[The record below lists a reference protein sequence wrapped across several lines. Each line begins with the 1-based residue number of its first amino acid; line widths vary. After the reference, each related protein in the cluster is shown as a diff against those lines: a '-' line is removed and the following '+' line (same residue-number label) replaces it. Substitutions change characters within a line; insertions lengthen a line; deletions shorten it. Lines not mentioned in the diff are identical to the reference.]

1 MAITSH
7 DGIAV
12 ANDAVRC
19 AAYNLET
26 ICLLLEGQDQI
37 KVTGFSLAALLRP
50 VVSDMFIAHEELAI
64 LCKSEGGEE

>member
-1 MAITSH
+1 MAETSL
-7 DGIAV
+7 GGLEV
-12 ANDAVRC
+12 ANDAARC

-26 ICLLLEGQDQI
+26 IVLLLEGQDQI

-64 LCKSEGGEE
+64 LCKSEGDEA